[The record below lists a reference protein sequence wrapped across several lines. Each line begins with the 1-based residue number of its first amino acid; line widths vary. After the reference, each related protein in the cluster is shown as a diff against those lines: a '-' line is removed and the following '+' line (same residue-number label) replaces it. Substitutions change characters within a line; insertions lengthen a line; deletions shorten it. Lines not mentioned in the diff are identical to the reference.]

1 MNTLQGIMDQ
11 IRSSQDHLQN
21 LGVRPSA
28 ETAQPEPRVS
38 AAGPASISSLPV
50 GDALNLSFNPAQF
63 KPGELESAHKPL
75 DPNRVAQLLG
85 LVEEP
90 QA

>member
-11 IRSSQDHLQN
+11 IKTSQDHLQT
-21 LGVRPSA
+21 LGVRPA
-28 ETAQPEPRVS
+28 GEAAQPEAHVS
-38 AAGPASISSLPV
+38 PVGPAAVNSMPV
-50 GDALNLSFNPAQF
+50 GDSLNLSFNPAQF
-63 KPGELESAHKPL
+63 KPGELESVHKPL
-75 DPNRVAQLLG
+75 DPNRVAMLLG